1 MQQRVAITRALVP
14 DPAMLLRDGP
24 FGALDAMA
32 REHMNLEPEPPGGA
46 ITEELG
52 AASGRRRRD
61 NAGAADRRWR
71 NDAGIASARSRLSA
85 GRRSG
90 CRPAE
95 PLTPARG

>member
-14 DPAMLLRDGP
+14 APAMLLMDEP

-52 AASGRRRRD
+52 AATGRRRRD
-61 NAGAADRRWR
+61 NAGAADPRWR
-71 NDAGIASARSRLSA
+71 NDAGLPRARSRLSA
-85 GRRSG
+85 
-90 CRPAE
+90 A
-95 PLTPARG
+95 ARGLRARPLAHPPPPT